1 MDGDIAPL
9 AEIAELARRHGAKL
23 VVDEAHGTGC
33 VGPGGRGALA
43 AAGVSADVIVGTL
56 GKALGSY
63 GAYAACSSEV
73 RELLIN
79 SARSFIF
86 ATAPAPP
93 SVAAALAAL
102 GVLLE
107 EPALVERLQANGEL
121 LRQSLASA
129 GLAAE
134 SETQI
139 VPLVVGEPEATMKA
153 AGVALDRGVYAQ
165 AIRPPTVPDGTS
177 RLRLTVMATHDEH
190 DLVNA
195 AGILAEAVS
204 S

>member
-9 AEIAELARRHGAKL
+9 AEIAALARRHGAKL
-23 VVDEAHGTGC
+23 IVDEAHGTGC

-63 GAYAACSSEV
+63 GAYAACSEEI

-93 SVAAALAAL
+93 AVAAAQAAI
-102 GVLLE
+102 GVLRK
-107 EPALVERLQANGEL
+107 EPSLVDRLQSNAEL
-121 LRQSLASA
+121 LRQCLAEA
-129 GLAAE
+129 GLTAD

-139 VPLVVGEPEATMKA
+139 LPLVVGEPEAAVKA
-153 AGVALDRGVYAQ
+153 ARIALDRAVYAQ

-177 RLRLTVMATHDEH
+177 RLRLTVMATHDEQ
-190 DLVNA
+190 DLINA
-195 AGILAEAVS
+195 ARILAEAVGS
-204 S
+204 